1 MDGGKSLERDAS
13 GIGAL
18 ADPVRHRLYQFVCA
32 QPAPVS
38 RDQAADAVGIPHH
51 QAKFHLDRLTAE
63 GLLETDYARL
73 TGRSG
78 PGAGRTS
85 KLYRRARRDIA
96 VSLPQ
101 REYELAGRLMATA
114 IAQSATTG
122 EPVVE
127 VLNRVAHDY
136 GLTIAATKRP
146 PADAAAALE
155 LTVRV
160 LSKYGYEPRVA
171 DGEVELANCPFHAL
185 AQEGAPPAC
194 GGQTELACNMNHAL
208 ITGVADALA
217 PHRPEARL
225 CPGPDRCCVV
235 LTRGSE

>member
-1 MDGGKSLERDAS
+1 MDEDDALERDAA

-18 ADPVRHRLYQFVCA
+18 ADPVRRQLYQFVCA
-32 QPAPVS
+32 QAAPVG

-114 IAQSATTG
+114 IAESADTG
-122 EPVVE
+122 APVVE
-127 VLNRVAHDY
+127 VLHRVARNC
-136 GLTIAATKRP
+136 GQKIGATTVLGAAP
-146 PADAAAALE
+146 PSDAAAALRRA
-155 LTVRV
+155 VAV
-160 LSKYGYEPRVA
+160 LARYGYEPRFTG
-171 DGEVELANCPFHAL
+171 GEVELANCPFHAL
-185 AQEGAPPAC
+185 AQE
-194 GGQTELACNMNHAL
+194 QTELACNMNHAL

-217 PHRPEARL
+217 PHGPHPRL

-235 LTRGSE
+235 LTPGPARPR